1 MPTLT
6 PVHRSFQQS
15 QCLVRMVNGAVDP
28 SQNGKYAAPVMT
40 LAKKIGI
47 PVVLVDIRMEASHQE
62 LPPLGTLRHGSECAL
77 QWLFERYWNAQRQVL
92 DAVRDGACEA
102 VAELV
107 TAECAR
113 REKAERVAAS
123 IVANRGKGKRRKGGG
138 KPRTK
143 DDDSDDGSDDDDD
156 SDDDEAFVNAND
168 ARDMAREDEGAN
180 GGGEDEGADANANAN
195 ASGSK
200 RRKEDTPGQ
209 RRRDA
214 LNRLA
219 NVVHKDDTKTV
230 VKALLIMG
238 AAVAR
243 AEQRPPEP
251 DEEERTRM
259 EDWKET
265 AARLKKRWDHVHEE
279 LVLQAVEDALLSDPE
294 VAGSTPTP
302 VEIVAKAAVEV
313 FAAHTLD
320 MGPEKRSDFAEKVFG
335 AGSVGDGG
343 VIGDAGPKT
352 RQKALTW
359 HLLRRTMSLP
369 DPTKGQTELGEAL
382 LQAVGGGRK
391 FNARAGALL
400 SGEKL
405 PPSDKT
411 GKKEK
416 GKKSKDEEP
425 RQQQQQQRKEPIRA
439 GKWTLVEDWTPC
451 AFGDIPAHLR
461 GVDPGSSDY
470 RPMTFGS
477 GPAEKAPPPPENK
490 DDEGVEFTDEFVD
503 PPKDSDPDPLA
514 GLADTTAPDDPPM
527 GSVKAIAELLWGS
540 WPRRPVVGFGEAV
553 AGVNYSVGAPFV
565 DPSRRM
571 VTTHKDQSDT
581 PYVEDGG
588 VLSHEEISTG
598 HRPLKNPPK
607 DGSHL
612 KPGFVRKPG
621 RSVGVGRGGSDA
633 LTRAVED
640 GMKFGFVDPD
650 DDEVTETLEGY
661 EGPGGAG
668 AEEVDMQTAAEDE
681 EMEEEEEEE
690 EAGGDVDG
698 THGGDD
704 DDDGDRGGD
713 GMAVSIGGVR
723 VVLSAEDR
731 DAVASNVE
739 CLM

>member
-6 PVHRSFQQS
+6 PVHRSPPQS

-138 KPRTK
+138 KARTK
-143 DDDSDDGSDDDDD
+143 DEDSDDDSDYDDD
-156 SDDDEAFVNAND
+156 SDDDEAFANAND
-168 ARDMAREDEGAN
+168 ARDIGREDEGAN
-180 GGGEDEGADANANAN
+180 GGGEDANANANAN

-243 AEQRPPEP
+243 AAVRPPEP

-343 VIGDAGPKT
+343 DHRRRGAEDA
-352 RQKALTW
+352 A
-359 HLLRRTMSLP
+359 
-369 DPTKGQTELGEAL
+369 KGAD
-382 LQAVGGGRK
+382 V
-391 FNARAGALL
+391 
-400 SGEKL
+400 
-405 PPSDKT
+405 
-411 GKKEK
+411 
-416 GKKSKDEEP
+416 
-425 RQQQQQQRKEPIRA
+425 
-439 GKWTLVEDWTPC
+439 
-451 AFGDIPAHLR
+451 
-461 GVDPGSSDY
+461 
-470 RPMTFGS
+470 
-477 GPAEKAPPPPENK
+477 APPPPH
-490 DDEGVEFTDEFVD
+490 DVPPGPDER
-503 PPKDSDPDPLA
+503 PD
-514 GLADTTAPDDPPM
+514 
-527 GSVKAIAELLWGS
+527 
-540 WPRRPVVGFGEAV
+540 
-553 AGVNYSVGAPFV
+553 GA
-565 DPSRRM
+565 R
-571 VTTHKDQSDT
+571 
-581 PYVEDGG
+581 
-588 VLSHEEISTG
+588 
-598 HRPLKNPPK
+598 
-607 DGSHL
+607 
-612 KPGFVRKPG
+612 
-621 RSVGVGRGGSDA
+621 
-633 LTRAVED
+633 
-640 GMKFGFVDPD
+640 
-650 DDEVTETLEGY
+650 
-661 EGPGGAG
+661 
-668 AEEVDMQTAAEDE
+668 
-681 EMEEEEEEE
+681 
-690 EAGGDVDG
+690 
-698 THGGDD
+698 
-704 DDDGDRGGD
+704 
-713 GMAVSIGGVR
+713 
-723 VVLSAEDR
+723 
-731 DAVASNVE
+731 
-739 CLM
+739 

>member
-1 MPTLT
+1 M
-6 PVHRSFQQS
+6 
-15 QCLVRMVNGAVDP
+15 DP

-156 SDDDEAFVNAND
+156 SDDDEAFANAND

-279 LVLQAVEDALLSDPE
+279 LVLQAVEDALVGDPE

-343 VIGDAGPKT
+343 IIGDAGPKT

-425 RQQQQQQRKEPIRA
+425 RQQGQQRKEPIRA

-477 GPAEKAPPPPENK
+477 GPPPRRLRLRPRRRMMR
-490 DDEGVEFTDEFVD
+490 TSSSRMSSWI
-503 PPKDSDPDPLA
+503 PPKHSDPDPLA

-612 KPGFVRKPG
+612 KAGVRAETRSERGRGTRRVRCADTRGGGRHEVRVRGPG
-621 RSVGVGRGGSDA
+621 RR
-633 LTRAVED
+633 
-640 GMKFGFVDPD
+640 
-650 DDEVTETLEGY
+650 
-661 EGPGGAG
+661 
-668 AEEVDMQTAAEDE
+668 
-681 EMEEEEEEE
+681 
-690 EAGGDVDG
+690 
-698 THGGDD
+698 
-704 DDDGDRGGD
+704 
-713 GMAVSIGGVR
+713 
-723 VVLSAEDR
+723 
-731 DAVASNVE
+731 
-739 CLM
+739 

>member
-1 MPTLT
+1 M
-6 PVHRSFQQS
+6 
-15 QCLVRMVNGAVDP
+15 
-28 SQNGKYAAPVMT
+28 
-40 LAKKIGI
+40 
-47 PVVLVDIRMEASHQE
+47 
-62 LPPLGTLRHGSECAL
+62 
-77 QWLFERYWNAQRQVL
+77 
-92 DAVRDGACEA
+92 
-102 VAELV
+102 
-107 TAECAR
+107 
-113 REKAERVAAS
+113 
-123 IVANRGKGKRRKGGG
+123 
-138 KPRTK
+138 
-143 DDDSDDGSDDDDD
+143 
-156 SDDDEAFVNAND
+156 
-168 ARDMAREDEGAN
+168 
-180 GGGEDEGADANANAN
+180 
-195 ASGSK
+195 
-200 RRKEDTPGQ
+200 
-209 RRRDA
+209 
-214 LNRLA
+214 
-219 NVVHKDDTKTV
+219 

-343 VIGDAGPKT
+343 IIGDAGPKT

-477 GPAEKAPPPPENK
+477 GPAAEKAPPPPEKK
-490 DDEGVEFTDEFVD
+490 DDENVEFTDEFVD
-503 PPKDSDPDPLA
+503 PPKASDPDPLA

-681 EMEEEEEEE
+681 EMEEEEKRRRRRVATWMVRME
-690 EAGGDVDG
+690 G
-698 THGGDD
+698 TTM
-704 DDDGDRGGD
+704 
-713 GMAVSIGGVR
+713 MATGVGTGWP
-723 VVLSAEDR
+723 
-731 DAVASNVE
+731 
-739 CLM
+739 